1 MILSPRESLYR
12 LLPQTTPENMQK
24 SIGLFTVDPVTR
36 YMNISPLTVTPAQV
50 NTQQT
55 EMLFHV
61 ALFHVVVFKIKALKT
76 FHVDIL
82 LVAR

>member
-1 MILSPRESLYR
+1 
-12 LLPQTTPENMQK
+12 MQK
-24 SIGLFTVDPVTR
+24 SISLFTVDPVTR
-36 YMNISPLTVTPAQV
+36 YVNISPLTVTPAQV

-55 EMLFHV
+55 ETLFHV

-76 FHVDIL
+76 LSFHVDIL